1 MISLEIN
8 SDLILEI
15 WCIYYFR
22 ESLFLR
28 FLVFTL
34 NIDFFF
40 WPQESLKYDGIN
52 IF

>member
-1 MISLEIN
+1 MISLGIN

-22 ESLFLR
+22 ESLFLM

-34 NIDFFF
+34 NMDFFSD
-40 WPQESLKYDGIN
+40 PKDLLSMVG
-52 IF
+52 